1 LIVALAAVYGGIGF
15 KEAHNEKYYRSPA
28 ALSMK
33 QRISISPKEDWAGR
47 DRFQA
52 IVIIKTADGRQFERE
67 SVYRRMTAEYVD
79 AKFSD
84 LVGMRAGEAKAKELA
99 HALKNLEE
107 ASNVAD
113 VMTQLELP
121 QAHIE
126 DF

>member
-1 LIVALAAVYGGIGF
+1 M
-15 KEAHNEKYYRSPA
+15 KE
-28 ALSMK
+28 
-33 QRISISPKEDWAGR
+33 RISISPKEDWAGR

-52 IVIIKTADGRQFERE
+52 VVTIKTVDGRELRRE
-67 SVYRRMTAEYVD
+67 SVYRRMTADDVD

-84 LVGMRAGEAKAKELA
+84 LVGMRAGEAKANELA
-99 HALKNLEE
+99 QTLKNLDA

-126 DF
+126 EF

>member
-1 LIVALAAVYGGIGF
+1 MIVALAAVYGGTGF

-28 ALSMK
+28 AFSMK

-67 SVYRRMTAEYVD
+67 SVYRRMTAEDVD

-99 HALKNLEE
+99 HYPTAASHQVLKPVI
-107 ASNVAD
+107 SN
-113 VMTQLELP
+113 
-121 QAHIE
+121 QA
-126 DF
+126 